1 MRHVDLAAHLEKVR
15 RVGQL
20 VRNVLN
26 GHDVLG
32 HVLTDDTVAACRAA
46 HQLAHAVLKA
56 DRKAVDLGLDDVL
69 GPDACLPHAGVKLP
83 QLVKRE
89 RILQALHLD
98 GMGHFAEFAAGRA
111 AHMLRGRAGR
121 DQLGVFGLDLLELT
135 VQSVVLEILQLG
147 GILVVVKAVVFFYD
161 DAQFFGALAGLL

>member
-1 MRHVDLAAHLEKVR
+1 MRHIDLAAHLEKVR

-32 HVLTDDTVAACRAA
+32 HVLTDDTVAAGRAA

-56 DRKAVDLGLDDVL
+56 DRKAVNLGLDDVL
-69 GPDACLPHAGVKLP
+69 GLDACLPHAGVKLP

-111 AHMLRGRAGR
+111 AHMLRG
-121 DQLGVFGLDLLELT
+121 
-135 VQSVVLEILQLG
+135 
-147 GILVVVKAVVFFYD
+147 
-161 DAQFFGALAGLL
+161 

>member
-1 MRHVDLAAHLEKVR
+1 MRHIYLAAHLEKVR

-32 HVLTDDTVAACRAA
+32 HILADDTVAAGRAA

-56 DRKAVDLGLDDVL
+56 DRQAVDFGLDDVL

-83 QLVKRE
+83 QLVK
-89 RILQALHLD
+89 
-98 GMGHFAEFAAGRA
+98 
-111 AHMLRGRAGR
+111 
-121 DQLGVFGLDLLELT
+121 
-135 VQSVVLEILQLG
+135 
-147 GILVVVKAVVFFYD
+147 
-161 DAQFFGALAGLL
+161 

>member
-1 MRHVDLAAHLEKVR
+1 MRHIYLAAHLEKVR
-15 RVGQL
+15 RVRQL

-32 HVLTDDTVAACRAA
+32 HILTDDTVAAGRAA

-56 DRKAVDLGLDDVL
+56 DRQAVDFGLDDVL
-69 GPDACLPHAGVKLP
+69 GPDACLPHADVKLP

-98 GMGHFAEFAAGRA
+98 GMGHLAEFAAGRA
-111 AHMLRGRAGR
+111 AHMLRG
-121 DQLGVFGLDLLELT
+121 
-135 VQSVVLEILQLG
+135 
-147 GILVVVKAVVFFYD
+147 
-161 DAQFFGALAGLL
+161 